1 MKIPFLLF
9 LTPSLPFSST
19 TSPSNGFAKITT
31 TATSSS
37 SFSPLD
43 KRCFQLSERINGEP
57 REIRKEGQTGWNHN
71 LPKKDSPF
79 WGNSESNDENTNDSS
94 SSAPLRTGWLHNTES
109 PSEKEAQQ
117 KSQQSSTPTNKA
129 RQTLELAMKQQRRQ
143 HQIVQPPTF
152 HATNDAKLVMVTEHS
167 LRVPLDYSESNN
179 KKDSMRVAFT
189 IVETIADSQD
199 FQFLLEEI
207 NPSKRADSYVRN
219 AAMKDADQMLLYLQG
234 GPGFGAPTPVVSLS
248 LSSTGSWL
256 GAALSKYNRIVLMD
270 QRGTGKSSP
279 VTKQSLELLFPE
291 YFDDK
296 DSATPEHTLAK
307 VTDYLT
313 QFRADHIVRDAEE
326 IRDALLLPTADES
339 TPRPWGA
346 SLGQSYG
353 GFCTLTYLSQITHP
367 PRLCLLTG
375 GIPPALTATDEVY
388 ASLWQR
394 VRQRSLLYYDMY
406 PGDVSLVKQLVRALL
421 AKPVPLPS
429 GGVLTARRLLQL
441 GLSLGGSPSAFA
453 SLHALLQSAVVAMPS
468 NDDDSI
474 IWNRAFLKR
483 VEVEQSFDDHP
494 IYYWLHESI
503 YADGQRATRW
513 SAHRQYEELKAAEPD
528 VWDYQRTC
536 RENSVNPVLFF
547 GEMVFPWMSEDYG
560 ELQGMG
566 LVAEALA
573 QKADWKP
580 LYNMDRVKQVLTST
594 QQTRLAAS
602 VYYDDMYVDFKACEI
617 MLQGPLSRGKA
628 WITNE
633 YQHSGLR
640 DDGATMFNKLYGMA
654 KGTIRTPS

>member
-19 TSPSNGFAKITT
+19 TSPSSTSGFATI
-31 TATSSS
+31 TSSS
-37 SFSPLD
+37 SPPLD
-43 KRCFQLSERINGEP
+43 KRCFRLSERINGEP

-71 LPKKDSPF
+71 LPKEDSPF
-79 WGNSESNDENTNDSS
+79 WGNSESQNDNNDESS
-94 SSAPLRTGWLHNTES
+94 SSEPLRTGWLHNTES

-117 KSQQSSTPTNKA
+117 QKQQSSTPTNKA

-152 HATNDAKLVMVTEHS
+152 HATNDAKVVMMTEHV
-167 LRVPLDYSESNN
+167 LRVPLVYDNN
-179 KKDSMRVAFT
+179 SQKDLIHVAFT
-189 IVETIADSQD
+189 IVETIVDAQD
-199 FQFLLEEI
+199 YQLLLEES
-207 NPSKRADSYVRN
+207 NPNKRADWYVRK
-219 AAMKDADQMLLYLQG
+219 AAMKDADSMLLYLQG
-234 GPGFGAPTPVVSLS
+234 GPGFGAPIPAVSLS

-291 YFDDK
+291 YFEDRDGATQE
-296 DSATPEHTLAK
+296 SAPAK
-307 VTDYLT
+307 VTEYLT
-313 QFRADHIVRDAEE
+313 QFRADQIVKDAEE
-326 IRDALLLPTADES
+326 IRDALLLPTADESS

-367 PRLCLLTG
+367 PRVCLLTG

-406 PGDVSLVKQLVRALL
+406 PGDVKLVKRLVRALL
-421 AKPVPLPS
+421 NKPMPLPS

-453 SLHALLQSAVVAMPS
+453 SMHALLQSAVLSMPS
-468 NDDDSI
+468 NENDLI
-474 IWNRAFLKR
+474 IWNRTFLKQM
-483 VEVEQSFDDHP
+483 EVEQSFDDHP

-503 YADGQRATRW
+503 YADGQGATKW
-513 SAHRQYEELKAAEPD
+513 SAHRQYEKLKAEEPD
-528 VWDYQRTC
+528 VWDYQLTC

-560 ELQGMG
+560 ELQGVG
-566 LVAEALA
+566 PVAEALA

-580 LYNMDRVKQVLTST
+580 LYNMDCVKQVLSST

-602 VYYDDMYVDFKACEI
+602 VYYDDMYVDFKACET

-628 WITNE
+628 WVTND

-640 DDGATMFNKLYGMA
+640 DDGAAMFNKLYGMA